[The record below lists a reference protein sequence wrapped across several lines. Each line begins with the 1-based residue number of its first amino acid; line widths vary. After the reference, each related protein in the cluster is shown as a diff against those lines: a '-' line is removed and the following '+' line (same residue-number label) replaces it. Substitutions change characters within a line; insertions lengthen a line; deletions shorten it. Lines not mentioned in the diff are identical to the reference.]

1 MDDFCLA
8 TRFVSFSCCRLG
20 ELGRCWFWLGGS
32 WWSGYCRVI
41 TANIRG
47 GGWFAMAPAAGSRGA
62 FLFCIRGTFLRCPTD
77 KTVDVDNGKTVDD
90 CEHPWDEATTV
101 VIVVEPVC
109 LVTTDDQRRIHPH
122 CHPFYQSPIHLKP
135 SVSGPSPFVAWEVH
149 PNLLVL
155 FWFLSRVVPNDWL
168 WFLWKIDEEISWTDS
183 ALPLVSYPSRVVV
196 LVNWAG
202 ATTRPPRWR

>member
-1 MDDFCLA
+1 MVEWVL
-8 TRFVSFSCCRLG
+8 SCDYSQY
-20 ELGRCWFWLGGS
+20 S
-32 WWSGYCRVI
+32 WWRLVCNGPGCRVE
-41 TANIRG
+41 
-47 GGWFAMAPAAGSRGA
+47 GSFPLLYQRNP
-62 FLFCIRGTFLRCPTD
+62 TPFLRCPTD
-77 KTVDVDNGKTVDD
+77 NTVDVNNGKTVDD

-122 CHPFYQSPIHLKP
+122 CHPFNQSPIHLKP